1 MPLLSQLL
9 PPALLLLGLVVC
21 QGQLG
26 RRASEHDVYEQ
37 VVALLAPEE
46 GFLDSGGVGAFL
58 SVLESRVQCAEE
70 PCGKCITAR
79 HVFQFVGKD
88 DSGNANLTVSDFFR
102 VVPGVVLY
110 LTDPSATCLAVKNGT
125 WANATAKM
133 EEEHGEE
140 PLEDHV
146 MELLEG
152 IEGHYKPN
160 QTQNCITS
168 HQLLEEAGLVGESAN
183 HEAVSLVSGLIIKH
197 VLKGSC
203 FTPLPSPNFFVEYI
217 FNKFGN
223 ASRNLTTEELGMIM
237 KTLKLYDPET
247 HDHDHAP
254 EDGHVPT
261 EDHNH
266 APGSDHAHADGH
278 EHSSGHTHEDEHDH
292 AHDHDDGHEHDHEGH
307 EHSTATAPERHRRSV
322 DRAEEPHAHEQRP
335 DTACFSPAHILKIYG
350 ISNTSGVS
358 PADFTRLS
366 PALLQQQLSAAC
378 TQVHKDTAPSGKL
391 TTAEKYIYAS
401 IANLVVC
408 LCAVF
413 GIVVLLCSACTAA
426 YQYIIQL
433 FVSLAVGS
441 LTGDAILHLIP
452 QFLGLHSHA
461 GEEAHHDHGAED
473 KSHTWKLL
481 AVLGGLYAFFLLEK
495 FFDIWVY
502 HGSEDE
508 DGEGAGHSHDHGVSL
523 QAYHEERKKKKQ
535 SSSQADLVSTE
546 DAENSKPARTKRSRE
561 LRMIPYMITI
571 GDGIHN
577 FADGLAMGAA
587 FSTSWRTGLATS
599 VAVVCHEL
607 PHELGDFAALL
618 HAGLS
623 VKMALLLNFGSALT
637 SFIGLYISLSISANE
652 EVERWIFTVATGLFL
667 YVALADMLP
676 AMMNV
681 RDKRP
686 WLLFFLHNLGLLL
699 GWAILLLLSIYEE
712 DIAV

>member
-1 MPLLSQLL
+1 MPPLNQLL
-9 PPALLLLGLVVC
+9 PLALLLLGLVVC

-26 RRASEHDVYEQ
+26 HRPSELDVYGQ

-46 GFLDSGGVGAFL
+46 GLLDSSGVSAFL
-58 SVLESRVQCAEE
+58 RVLESRVQCAEE
-70 PCGKCITAR
+70 PCGKCITVQ
-79 HVFQFVGKD
+79 HVFQFVGKED
-88 DSGNANLTVSDFFR
+88 TSNTNLTESDFFK
-102 VVPGVVLY
+102 VVPGVLLY
-110 LTDPSATCLAVKNGT
+110 LIDPTGTCLVVKNGT
-125 WANATAKM
+125 WVNATTKM
-133 EEEHGEE
+133 KEEHGEE
-140 PLEDHV
+140 PIEDIV

-160 QTQNCITS
+160 ETENCVTS
-168 HQLLEEAGLVGESAN
+168 HQLLEEAEVEGESTN
-183 HEAVSLVSGLIIKH
+183 HEAISLVSGLIIKH

-203 FTPLPSPNFFVEYI
+203 FTPLPSPYFFVQYI

-237 KTLKLYDPET
+237 KTLKLYDPAT
-247 HDHDHAP
+247 
-254 EDGHVPT
+254 
-261 EDHNH
+261 
-266 APGSDHAHADGH
+266 HAHADGH
-278 EHSSGHTHEDEHDH
+278 AHTEDHNHVHADGHDHSSGPTHEDDHDH
-292 AHDHDDGHEHDHEGH
+292 ADDHVHDDGHEHAHEGH
-307 EHSTATAPERHRRSV
+307 EHNPAAAPSRQQRSV
-322 DRAEEPHAHEQRP
+322 DRAVEPHAHEHSP

-350 ISNTSGVS
+350 ISNTTGVS

-378 TQVHKDTAPSGKL
+378 TQVHKDTPSSGKL

-401 IANLVVC
+401 IANLVIC

-452 QFLGLHSHA
+452 QFLGLHSHS

-473 KSHTWKLL
+473 KSYTWKLL
-481 AVLGGLYAFFLLEK
+481 VVLGGIYAFFWMEK
-495 FFDIWVY
+495 MFDILLY
-502 HGSEDE
+502 HDSEDE
-508 DGEGAGHSHDHGVSL
+508 DGEGGGHSHDHGLSL
-523 QAYHEERKKKKQ
+523 QAYQEERKKKKQ
-535 SSSQADLVSTE
+535 QSTSQADLVSTD
-546 DAENSKPARTKRSRE
+546 DAENPKPARTKRSRE

-618 HAGLS
+618 HSGLS

-637 SFIGLYISLSISANE
+637 SFIGLYIALSISANE

-676 AMMNV
+676 VMMNV
-681 RDKRP
+681 KDKRP

-699 GWAILLLLSIYEE
+699 GWGILLLLSIYEE
-712 DIAV
+712 DITV